1 MAIVGD
7 IELDIFFDLVEE
19 VDTLAGYE
27 VETESVVES
36 AALGSA
42 DLLDKIGIKD
52 LHTHNLKCILVHL
65 NLLT

>member
-27 VETESVVES
+27 VETGGAE
-36 AALGSA
+36 GS
-42 DLLDKIGIKD
+42 
-52 LHTHNLKCILVHL
+52 
-65 NLLT
+65 